1 MEIITILIAS
11 AIIIIILAPILRFS
25 KNNVMKIKQIGED
38 KELNKIT
45 NLLPENEQICREIL
59 KMLNNEN
66 VKIKQSSENSQA
78 SFYIVATNSILIAN
92 IKNTFTRI
100 QTIAHEC
107 IHSTQDKRLLWFNF
121 IFSNIYLFYF
131 AIITILTIVNV
142 ITAPNIYAI
151 ILVMMSIMLYFVR
164 SYIETDAMTRARFL
178 ARDYLENKTDLI
190 KQSDIDLIIENYDKI
205 NDIGIKIY
213 NYKLLFDYL
222 TKIMI
227 YCIIAAIKI

>member
-25 KNNVMKIKQIGED
+25 KKNVMKIKQIGED

-131 AIITILTIVNV
+131 AIITILTIFNV

-222 TKIMI
+222 TKIII